1 MRTSVGRG
9 PFIRG
14 AALATLAFLAACTA
28 PAHPWAPQH
37 QPVRG
42 QATTPAPPG
51 PPAIG
56 DVNDADRL
64 HLLAIGNLPI
74 ATIAVD
80 STASGL
86 PATRMLDADLATQ
99 WANGGYRNATS
110 WAVAGLAASAK
121 LSSITI
127 KTPPNAGTFDI
138 QVSGTGTTWTT
149 VRSGLFNT
157 TWNPEVKALP
167 AGTTGRY
174 LRVFWRNRAT
184 SPLAHF
190 SIYHLRVTGE
200 ATTASPA
207 PSSPT
212 PTPVKTPTPTP
223 TPTSSTGLICPSAT
237 PAPGGGTTC
246 YPAGTVF
253 VTGNVRVTVGK
264 GGVFTPNHVYI
275 RPGATTTIV
284 NIDTS
289 PHTFTGF
296 NGATYNSGPIPPG
309 GSITKSWTHPGT
321 WYFHD
326 ILTSNPPTF
335 ALTDVPY

>member
-9 PFIRG
+9 RLYRG
-14 AALATLAFLAACTA
+14 AWLAALATVAACATPG
-28 PAHPWAPQH
+28 PA
-37 QPVRG
+37 
-42 QATTPAPPG
+42 G
-51 PPAIG
+51 PPAP
-56 DVNDADRL
+56 ADEAEARGPAR

-86 PATRMLDADLATQ
+86 SASRMLDADLATA
-99 WANGGYRNATS
+99 WSNGGYRNATS
-110 WAVAGLAASAK
+110 WAVAGLSASMSLA
-121 LSSITI
+121 SVTI
-127 KTPPNAGTFDI
+127 KTPPNAGTYDL
-138 QVSGTGTTWTT
+138 QVSATGGSWAT

-157 TWNPEVKALP
+157 TWTPEVKTLP
-167 AGTTGRY
+167 AGTSGRY
-174 LRVFWRNRAT
+174 VRIFWRNRTT

-190 SIYHLRVTGE
+190 SIYHLRLAGE
-200 ATTASPA
+200 MTSASPA
-207 PSSPT
+207 PT
-212 PTPVKTPTPTP
+212 PTPLRTPTPTP
-223 TPTSSTGLICPSAT
+223 SPFRTPNPTPAPSGTLICPSAT

-253 VTGNVRVTVGK
+253 VTGNVRITVGK
-264 GGVFTPNHVYI
+264 GGVFTPSHVYI

-284 NIDTS
+284 NVDTA

-309 GSITKSWTHPGT
+309 GSITKSWIHPGT

-326 ILTSNPPTF
+326 ILTANPPTF